1 MYWISKL
8 QKMIIFERILFQRL
22 MKAIEN
28 VTIEKTTNQDDF
40 EFCALMMAKSD
51 PWITLGM
58 GFDFCMQ
65 AFDGAAKEVYIV
77 KNNTVIVGFVIL
89 QMDGTFK
96 GYIQTICINEDFRG
110 KGLGKKLLNFCE
122 ERILKISPNIFICV
136 SSFNTRALQL
146 YTGFGFTIIG
156 ELPHFI
162 KEGFSEILL
171 WKTVGPKIGFST
183 PKE

>member
-22 MKAIEN
+22 MEAIEKMM
-28 VTIEKTTNQDDF
+28 IEKTTNQNDF
-40 EFCALMMAKSD
+40 DFCALMMAKSD
-51 PWITLGM
+51 PWITLEM
-58 GFDFCMQ
+58 DFDLCVQ
-65 AFDGAAKEVYIV
+65 AFNGQSKEVYLIRI
-77 KNNTVIVGFVIL
+77 NTEIAGFVIL

-146 YTGFGFTIIG
+146 YTDFDFKIVG
-156 ELPHFI
+156 ELNDFI
-162 KEGFSEILL
+162 KEGFTEILL
-171 WKTVGPKIGFST
+171 RKTIGPKIGFS
-183 PKE
+183 PPQK